1 MAVIVPV
8 SRDVSAH
15 VITSAPVSRSSSV
28 ERRRRRYV
36 WAMMARVACFIA
48 MVAAPVPFWMRLVF
62 AGVAIVIPYVAVVAA
77 NAWSRSHGDP

>member
-1 MAVIVPV
+1 M
-8 SRDVSAH
+8 SRESAAF
-15 VITSAPVSRSSSV
+15 VITSAPVARSSSV

-36 WAMMARVACFIA
+36 WAMLARVACFVG
-48 MVAAPVPFWMRLVF
+48 MVAAPVPFWVRMVL